1 MTKNKKSRLATE
13 HTDTAWDIRVE
24 GKLNKNN
31 FIFKDKKYLELYQVL
46 KKENDLIR
54 KCCAKLSG
62 ADEKDI
68 SMPLDDVLKEMKE
81 ELEG

>member
-1 MTKNKKSRLATE
+1 MTKKKKKWLATE

-31 FIFKDKKYLELYQVL
+31 LIFKDKKYLELYQVL
-46 KKENDLIR
+46 KKENDLLK
-54 KCCAKLSG
+54 KCFVKLNG
-62 ADEKDI
+62 KEPVY
-68 SMPLDDVLKEMKE
+68 MPLDDVLKEMKK